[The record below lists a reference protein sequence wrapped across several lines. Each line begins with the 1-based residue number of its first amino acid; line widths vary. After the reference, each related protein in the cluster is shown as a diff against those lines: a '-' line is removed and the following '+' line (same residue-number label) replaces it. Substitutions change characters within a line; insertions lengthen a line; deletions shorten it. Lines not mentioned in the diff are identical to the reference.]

1 MLTGGGGVEFCPACL
16 LRAGIGEGAE
26 SASPFE
32 AMGGGLWQEAVGSMV
47 GPYRLLEELGAGG
60 FGIVFLAE
68 QEQPVRRK
76 VALKILR
83 PGMDTR
89 DVVVRFEAERQALA
103 LMDHP
108 HIARVFDAGATGSGR
123 PYFVMELV
131 QGVPLTQYCDE
142 RRLAVGARLRLFLDV
157 LAAVEHAHQ
166 KGVIHRD
173 LKPSNILVSAE
184 GGESVVKVID
194 FGIAKALHAELAAR
208 TVFTS
213 LGTIMGTPQYMSPE
227 QADWGAVYVDT
238 RSDIYSLGV
247 VLYELL
253 TGSIPYNAVRLE
265 EAGSIEIQRI
275 IREEEPAKPSTKIAI
290 LGVSAATVALN
301 RCLETAGL
309 ARQLRGDLD
318 WIVMKCLEKDR
329 ERRYST
335 VGACAADIL
344 RYLRDEPVSAGSPSV
359 LYRMKKSLR
368 RHRGRVAAGVAV
380 LASMVVGVTG
390 VIWKWREASAA
401 RHVAELEAG
410 RAGLEWRRAE
420 DSLYMA
426 HMVVAKHAY
435 EEGRLGG
442 FRELLEKHVPRR
454 GDADVRGWEWYYL
467 SSLLRRDLGGATVDA
482 KPLRALDW
490 SNARNEI
497 AVAGDSGTIW
507 FVDGDTGL
515 RAWERRQ
522 HAASVL
528 DVAWSPDGTMVAA
541 AGADG
546 FVIVWSRNHPAPIR
560 MLRAWEGA
568 ARAVA
573 WMHDGKSL
581 CSGGDDRVLRH
592 WDLASGRVLGS
603 VRLDGAVGVL
613 ALHPREPK
621 LLCALGPA
629 GQHGH
634 CIVTVAPGSVAAT
647 TRISGELG
655 CADWSPDGLQLA
667 GGDRGSSGLVDRL
680 SPQGRKEQSW
690 HHHHGPARSV
700 DWSPEGRRLAS
711 CGDDG
716 SVQTIEVPTGAVRGF
731 NAGHDGAVTSVAWG
745 PGGKRLASAGVDG
758 TVRLWNPELSRF
770 PCHERRFRGVV
781 TGVAWSPDSRKL
793 AVAAGAG
800 EPAVHIIDVSQPGRS
815 RLLHSDA
822 NFLWDVDWSP
832 DGRRV
837 AAVGG
842 AGITTVWEVESGA
855 VVSRH
860 AGGGVGMQ
868 VKWSPDS
875 RSVLVIARSDWNDSK
890 GTSGIRVVDAASGE
904 ERAWIPLPRVER
916 ACWDRTGEVIV
927 SCSNSGVVERWD
939 WMRAKS
945 LGTLVRG
952 AEPLACV
959 EYDPGWSRLLV
970 TGRKGLEMV
979 ITDDGSRVFSRPGQS
994 DVPGAAWL
1002 GDGSRYAT
1010 VAFDGNLRI
1019 RHAETGEELLSLQAH
1034 PQDAFAVA
1042 WSPDGSKI
1050 ATGGFDAML
1059 RIWDS
1064 GRETGGPEAAGRLA
1078 PVVRKLD
1085 FSEEPVGLRIAER
1098 PVEAGERQID
1108 LGSAYNGSFLEGW
1121 LPSNQW
1127 SVRSHKNLPGLRE
1140 GLVELGGTVFDARG
1154 VVQLRGRELGES
1166 SGFPERVTEIRV
1178 GRKAAVLHFLHG
1190 VAWDVPV
1197 GTVVGWYRVHYEEG
1211 GLVEIPLVY
1220 GRNILDWSTHAG
1232 VRAHPAMAEAPEVF
1246 RDSNAYV
1253 RRTLGGQVRLFDFRW
1268 SNPRPAKTVTRIDFV
1283 SAMTRAAP
1291 FLVALTADSGRDP

>member
-83 PGMDTR
+83 QGMDTR
-89 DVVVRFEAERQALA
+89 DAVVRFEAERQALA

-108 HIARVFDAGATGSGR
+108 HIARVFDAGATASGR

-131 QGVPLTQYCDE
+131 HGLPLTQYCDGQ
-142 RRLAVGARLRLFLDV
+142 RLEVGARLRLFLDV

-166 KGVIHRD
+166 KGIIHRD
-173 LKPSNILVSAE
+173 LKPSNILVGSD
-184 GGESVVKVID
+184 GGVPVVKVID
-194 FGIAKALHAELAAR
+194 FGIAKALDVDLAAR
-208 TVFTS
+208 TVFTR
-213 LGTIMGTPQYMSPE
+213 LGTMMGTPQYMSPE
-227 QADWGAVYVDT
+227 QAEWRAVDVDT

-253 TGSIPYNAVRLE
+253 TGTTPSDAMRMR
-265 EAGSIEIQRI
+265 EADYIEIQRI
-275 IREEEPAKPSTKIAI
+275 IREEEPAKPSTRIGI
-290 LGVSAATVALN
+290 LGVAAETVA
-301 RCLETAGL
+301 RDRRLETAKL
-309 ARQLRGDLD
+309 VRQLRGDLD

-329 ERRYST
+329 GRRYAT
-335 VGACAADIL
+335 VGGLAADIL
-344 RYLRDEPVSAGSPSV
+344 RFLRDEPVSAGPPNV
-359 LYRMKKSLR
+359 LYRMRKSLR
-368 RHRGRVAAGVAV
+368 RHRGQVAAGVAV
-380 LASMVVGVTG
+380 LASMAVGVGG
-390 VIWKWREASAA
+390 VIWKWREARAA
-401 RHVAELEAG
+401 RDVAQREAR

-420 DSLYMA
+420 DSLYVA

-442 FRELLEKHVPRR
+442 FRELLNKHVPEP
-454 GDADVRGWEWYYL
+454 GEADLRGWEWHYL
-467 SSLLRRDLGGATVDA
+467 SSLLRRDVGMAAVDA
-482 KPLRALDW
+482 KPLRVLDW
-490 SNARNEI
+490 HPARHEMV
-497 AVAGDSGTIW
+497 VAGDSGTIW
-507 FVDGDTGL
+507 FVDGETGL

-522 HAASVL
+522 HAGPVHDL
-528 DVAWSPDGTMVAA
+528 AWSPDGAMVAA

-546 FVIVWSRNHPAPIR
+546 FVIVWSRNHPAPVR
-560 MLRAWEGA
+560 MFRAGQGA

-603 VRLDGAVGVL
+603 VLLEGAVGVL
-613 ALHPREPK
+613 AVHPDEPK

-629 GQHGH
+629 GQGGH
-634 CIVTVAPGSVAAT
+634 CLVTVAAGSVMAAP
-647 TRISGELG
+647 RIPGALG
-655 CADWSPDGLQLA
+655 CADWSPDGRQLA
-667 GGDRGSSGLVDRL
+667 GGDRGSSGLVDLL
-680 SPQGRKEQSW
+680 SPQGRKELSW

-716 SVQTIEVPTGAVRGF
+716 SVQTIDVSTGAVRGF
-731 NAGHDGAVTSVAWG
+731 NAGHIGAVTSVAWG

-758 TVRLWNPELSRF
+758 TVRLWDPELSRF

-781 TGVAWSPDSRKL
+781 TGVAWSPDSRRL

-815 RLLHSDA
+815 RLLPSDA

-842 AGITTVWEVESGA
+842 AGITTVWDVESGS

-860 AGGGVGMQ
+860 GGGGVGMQ
-868 VKWSPDS
+868 VRWSPDS

-927 SCSNSGVVERWD
+927 SCSNIGVVERWD

-945 LGTLVRG
+945 LGTLVTG

-979 ITDDGSRVFSRPGQS
+979 ITEDGSRVFSRPGQS

-1078 PVVRKLD
+1078 PAVRKLD
-1085 FSEEPVGLRIAER
+1085 FSEEPLRLRVPQR
-1098 PVEAGERQID
+1098 PAEAGERQID
-1108 LGSAYNGSFLEGW
+1108 LGSFYNGSFREGW

-1140 GLVELGGTVFDARG
+1140 GLVELGGTAFDARG
-1154 VVQLRGRELGES
+1154 VVQLRGRELAGD
-1166 SGFPERVTEIRV
+1166 SGFPEGVSGIPV

-1197 GTVVGWYRVHYEEG
+1197 GMVVGWYRVHYEG
-1211 GLVEIPLVY
+1211 AGTLEIPLVY

-1232 VRAHPAMAEAPEVF
+1232 VKVHPAMAEAPEVF

-1268 SNPRPAKTVTRIDFV
+1268 SNPHPGNTVTKIDFV

-1291 FLVALTADSGRDP
+1291 FLIALSADSGREP